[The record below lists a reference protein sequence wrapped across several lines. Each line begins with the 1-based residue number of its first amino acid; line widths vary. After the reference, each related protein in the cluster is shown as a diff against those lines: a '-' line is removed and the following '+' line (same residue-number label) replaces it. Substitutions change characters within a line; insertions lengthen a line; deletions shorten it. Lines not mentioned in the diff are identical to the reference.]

1 MKKIALFAV
10 SSLVIIAM
18 LFSFAG
24 CTLYEDEETTTT
36 VKAKTP
42 LPTDIT
48 TSYDSESKVVTDT
61 EYTPEK
67 LAENTVTIFEYF
79 NLKINELKQVK
90 ASVSMSR
97 DKSIG
102 KIEKVTLTKDENGNE
117 VEERES
123 LPYSEND
130 YVNIAIDSLK
140 DYMLREDGAEAEYG
154 DDLTDFLPVKGQ
166 NYVSKLTLD
175 DVESA
180 TCRDEG
186 TQRTVTVTL
195 KSPALPET
203 LEKAYDMGNV
213 DDALKEFE
221 KANAYMSVEKP
232 VLVYDNC
239 QIILR
244 ADVETDEIT
253 SIEYIKNIDVKT
265 SVTGNG
271 KLESIGK
278 VPVQLRYRD
287 SVTYSVDMSDP
298 SEPTTID

>member
-61 EYTPEK
+61 KYTPEE
-67 LAENTVTIFEYF
+67 LAENTVPIFEYF

-180 TCRDEG
+180 PCRDEG

-213 DDALKEFE
+213 DDVLKEFE

-271 KLESIGK
+271 KLENIGK

>member
-61 EYTPEK
+61 EYTPEE

-213 DDALKEFE
+213 DDVLKEFE

-232 VLVYDNC
+232 MLVYDNC